1 MYINKGI
8 EQREI
13 SHILKFIKG
22 NVKNDAYWMSSI
34 CLSFYIFYS
43 NSFGSNNDLCIVISF
58 YI

>member
-22 NVKNDAYWMSSI
+22 NATNDPLLDVFYMS
-34 CLSFYIFYS
+34 
-43 NSFGSNNDLCIVISF
+43 VILH
-58 YI
+58 ILQ